1 MGAILGVDAI
11 HELRK
16 EDFLDAINQG
26 YEAMKFIE
34 IAKKKAQFFVDSQ
47 LGDGIVVI
55 LEVLIASNVP
65 GVPLFTDERAKGIE
79 MMQLAER
86 EVCIFTSCSFTCFGL
101 YLD

>member
-34 IAKKKAQFFVDSQ
+34 IAKRKAQFFVDSQ
-47 LGDGIVVI
+47 LGDGLWLYWRCSDCLKCTWSTIVY
-55 LEVLIASNVP
+55 
-65 GVPLFTDERAKGIE
+65 R
-79 MMQLAER
+79 
-86 EVCIFTSCSFTCFGL
+86 
-101 YLD
+101 